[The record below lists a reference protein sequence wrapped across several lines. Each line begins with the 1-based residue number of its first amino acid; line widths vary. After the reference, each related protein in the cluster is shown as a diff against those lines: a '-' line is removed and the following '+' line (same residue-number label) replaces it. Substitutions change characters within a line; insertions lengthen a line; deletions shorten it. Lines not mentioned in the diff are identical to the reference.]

1 MTTYRRGDVVLVPFP
16 FSDQSTTKK
25 RPAVVISSTLY
36 NETSP
41 DIVILAVTS
50 KVEKSVGIGECLV
63 SDWKDAGLL
72 KPSAIKPAIS
82 TIEQTLVL
90 KKLGALSPRDSFSM
104 DKAIKGFL
112 DLK

>member
-16 FSDQSTTKK
+16 FSDQSAAKK
-25 RPAVVISSTLY
+25 RPAVVISSTHY

-63 SDWKDAGLL
+63 SDWKEAGLL

-90 KKLGALSPRDSFSM
+90 KKLGALSPRDSSSM